1 MPDDDDNIVRLET
14 ARTKASPSIN
24 SDEALS
30 GTEDEI
36 ALEFSRQNS
45 EILRYVNL
53 WHRWFR
59 WDGVLWRRIE
69 DLSVFHQIRLLAR
82 RYAKLHNDKKL
93 ARDAATA
100 SIERAARNDP
110 RHDTS
115 VEAWD
120 LGLRAFHTPNRN
132 TTE

>member
-1 MPDDDDNIVRLET
+1 
-14 ARTKASPSIN
+14 
-24 SDEALS
+24 
-30 GTEDEI
+30 
-36 ALEFSRQNS
+36 
-45 EILRYVNL
+45 
-53 WHRWFR
+53 
-59 WDGVLWRRIE
+59 VLWRRIE
-69 DLSVFHQIRLLAR
+69 DLSVFHQVRLLAR
-82 RYAKLHNDKKL
+82 QYAKLNNDKKL